1 MKRYSMIDVVQRIVK
16 TIKFYKRHHASE
28 RAWRELESR
37 ARPWVARRVRCDEH
51 GILEALRGGQ
61 SYRQVAREHGVS
73 LAKVQ
78 RVRAEASAA
87 G

>member
-1 MKRYSMIDVVQRIVK
+1 MLGVFAEFERSMIQERI
-16 TIKFYKRHHASE
+16 
-28 RAWRELESR
+28 RAGLAR
-37 ARPWVARRVRCDEH
+37 AREQGKTLGRRRVRCDEQ
-51 GILEALRGGQ
+51 GILKALRGGQ
-61 SYRQVAREHGVS
+61 SYRQVAKGHGVS

>member
-1 MKRYSMIDVVQRIVK
+1 MDGWKMEWKKVIVG
-16 TIKFYKRHHASE
+16 YGGGPVSGR
-28 RAWRELESR
+28 
-37 ARPWVARRVRCDEH
+37 RRVRCDEQ
-51 GILEALRGGQ
+51 GILKALRGGQ

-78 RVRAEASAA
+78 RVRAEASAV